1 MATPDRHQGPPGAIG
16 HPTKDWPLSAA
27 DPITTSVAHREG
39 VAVVTIGGEID
50 LSTAPA
56 FEAAIAGALDD
67 DPPVLVIELSQ
78 VSFMASVGLRILAA
92 TQEKASKSAHVAI
105 VASNPA
111 TSRPMQLTGLDKVMS
126 MYPTLDDALT
136 AVGTGPTN

>member
-1 MATPDRHQGPPGAIG
+1 
-16 HPTKDWPLSAA
+16 LSAA

-56 FEAAIAGALDD
+56 FEAAIAGALDR

-78 VSFMASVGLRILAA
+78 VSFMASVGLRILAD
-92 TQEKASKSAHVAI
+92 TQEKVSKSAQVAI
-105 VASNPA
+105 VASNLA

>member
-1 MATPDRHQGPPGAIG
+1 
-16 HPTKDWPLSAA
+16 LSAA
-27 DPITTSVAHREG
+27 DPITTALDRRGG
-39 VAVVTIGGEID
+39 VAVVSVGGEID

-67 DPPVLVIELSQ
+67 DPPILVIDVSE

-92 TQEKASKSAHVAI
+92 THEKIGKSAHIAI
-105 VASNPA
+105 VANTPA
-111 TSRPMQLTGLDKVMS
+111 TSRPLELTGLDKVLAL
-126 MYPTLDDALT
+126 YPTLDDALT

>member
-1 MATPDRHQGPPGAIG
+1 M
-16 HPTKDWPLSAA
+16 SAA

-39 VAVVTIGGEID
+39 VAVVSIGGEID

-67 DPPVLVIELSQ
+67 DPPVLVIELSE

-92 TQEKASKSAHVAI
+92 THEKVSKSAQVAI
-105 VASNPA
+105 VANNAA
-111 TSRPMQLTGLDKVMS
+111 TNKPIQLTGLDKIVS
-126 MYPTLDDALT
+126 TYSTLDDALS
-136 AVGTGPTN
+136 AVGNGNSN

>member
-1 MATPDRHQGPPGAIG
+1 M
-16 HPTKDWPLSAA
+16 SAA
-27 DPITTSVAHREG
+27 DPLTTSVAHREG

-56 FEAAIAGALDD
+56 FEAAITGALND

-78 VSFMASVGLRILAA
+78 VSFMASVGLRILAD
-92 TQEKASKSAHVAI
+92 TQEKVSKSAQVAI

>member
-1 MATPDRHQGPPGAIG
+1 M
-16 HPTKDWPLSAA
+16 SAA
-27 DPITTSVAHREG
+27 DPITTSLAHPEG
-39 VAVVTIGGEID
+39 IAVVSIGGEID
-50 LSTAPA
+50 LSTASA

-67 DPPVLVIELSQ
+67 EPPVLVIELSA

-92 TQEKASKSAHVAI
+92 AHEKVSKSVHVAV

-111 TSRPMQLTGLDKVMS
+111 TSRPMQLTGLDKILS

-136 AVGTGPTN
+136 AVGPGRTN